1 MITLLIPFILFV
13 VLLPLLAYLAATGH
27 EPKTLDRTA
36 HARHVWELER
46 DIGWEPT
53 SVFGLDPSSDPQPR
67 RPSPTVT
74 DFDAKVDR
82 EKRKYEAMEAK
93 ARRKAESP
101 ADVFYDQLNKATSRS
116 EVQDLL
122 SRSIP
127 TSHGIVPKAMVTA
140 DRCECGGFHA
150 AWFKGHEQ

>member
-1 MITLLIPFILFV
+1 MKRTLLAVTAL
-13 VLLPLLAYLAATGH
+13 LLAGTSLAQT
-27 EPKTLDRTA
+27 KTLTVYSGRAKTFVDP
-36 HARHVWELER
+36 VVQQFER
-46 DIGWEPT
+46 QTGIKVNVRYG
-53 SVFGLDPSSDPQPR
+53 
-67 RPSPTVT
+67 T
-74 DFDAKVDR
+74 DAQLVAAIR
-82 EKRKYEAMEAK
+82 EEGSK
-93 ARRKAESP
+93 SP